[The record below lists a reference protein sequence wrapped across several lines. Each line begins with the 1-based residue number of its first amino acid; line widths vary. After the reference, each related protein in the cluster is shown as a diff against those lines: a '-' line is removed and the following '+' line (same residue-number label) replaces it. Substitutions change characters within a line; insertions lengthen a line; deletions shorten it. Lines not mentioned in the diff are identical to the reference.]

1 VPDDVGGTPFS
12 DGSDH
17 GRADD
22 EFAAVVFD
30 EAFVRSA
37 RIHEPSAQER
47 LLAAAQAR
55 AESETRTKVGDAE
68 DDPGFDPDEGYGI
81 GYRDDEYSAD
91 WDDDDLYEHGP
102 YGYRRP
108 GRTRWHRTVACVLA
122 IVMGIGVVALT
133 VTAVYRGASSGRQ
146 QPAPPPGNSRLDS
159 PPAPGSPAAAEPA
172 APGG

>member
-17 GRADD
+17 GGADD
-22 EFAAVVFD
+22 EFAAVVLD

-47 LLAAAQAR
+47 LRAAAQAR
-55 AESETRTKVGDAE
+55 AEAETRTKVGDAE
-68 DDPGFDPDEGYGI
+68 DDPGFDPDDGYGI
-81 GYRDDEYSAD
+81 GYRDDEYGAD
-91 WDDDDLYEHGP
+91 WDEDEHGP
-102 YGYRRP
+102 YRYRRP
-108 GRTRWHRTVACVLA
+108 GSHTRWHRTVAWVLA

-146 QPAPPPGNSRLDS
+146 QPAPPPGNSRLDTS
-159 PPAPGSPAAAEPA
+159 PAPGSPAAAEPA
-172 APGG
+172 APGR